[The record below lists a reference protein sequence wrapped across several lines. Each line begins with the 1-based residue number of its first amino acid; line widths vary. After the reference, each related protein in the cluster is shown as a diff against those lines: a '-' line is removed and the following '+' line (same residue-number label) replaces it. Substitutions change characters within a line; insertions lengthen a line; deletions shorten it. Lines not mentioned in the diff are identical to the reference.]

1 MRAGMQAD
9 AADVPVGPG
18 APPAGRAP
26 GRSQAGPHPHGGSSD
41 VPVGRGA
48 PSPQMLEVRGLA
60 VHFGGL
66 KAVGS
71 LDFDVPTGTIKG
83 LIGPN
88 GAGKTTVFNA
98 VAGLVPLAG
107 GEVRLQGQRI
117 DKLPAYARVRMGMA
131 RTFQNPQIFRE
142 LTLLENVMLG
152 AQARRVSR
160 FWRDLVSPVA
170 PAHEADD
177 EAQALALLGQVG
189 LGDRALNLAAGL
201 SFGEAKLLE
210 IARALLTQPR
220 LLMLD
225 EPMAGVP
232 HAEQQRFIDVIRGL
246 KARGTTVLLVEHNMR
261 VVMNLCDE
269 ILVLASGNRLAEGLP
284 REVARDPQVVAAYL
298 GQSMEHTTHA

>member
-1 MRAGMQAD
+1 
-9 AADVPVGPG
+9 
-18 APPAGRAP
+18 
-26 GRSQAGPHPHGGSSD
+26 
-41 VPVGRGA
+41 
-48 PSPQMLEVRGLA
+48 MLEVRGLA